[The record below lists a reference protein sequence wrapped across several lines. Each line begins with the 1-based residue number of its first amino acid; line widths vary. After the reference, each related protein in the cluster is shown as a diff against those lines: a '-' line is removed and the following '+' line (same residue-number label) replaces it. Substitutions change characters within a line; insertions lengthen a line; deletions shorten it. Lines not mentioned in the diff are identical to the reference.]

1 MIIATETDMHCF
13 GQHLAL
19 RLKAGDWVAID
30 GTLGA
35 GKTVLCAGILHGL
48 GFEGEVASPS
58 YALIHQ
64 YNTPE
69 VRIAVTH
76 ADLYRINNLDEI
88 EELGLSDGRDD
99 CITLVEWAKN
109 GGELFGKPTYS
120 IEITPLTNGE
130 RQIDMKEGHG

>member
-1 MIIATETDMHCF
+1 MIVANEAEMRVF
-13 GQHLAL
+13 GEQLAL

-35 GKTVLCAGILHGL
+35 GKTVLCAGILRGL
-48 GFEGEVASPS
+48 GYEGEVASPS
-58 YALIHQ
+58 YAIVHQ
-64 YNTPE
+64 YDATE

-88 EELGLSDGRDD
+88 EELGLTDGRDD

-109 GGELFGKPTYS
+109 GGALFGKPTYS
-120 IEITPLTNGE
+120 IEITPLTGGD